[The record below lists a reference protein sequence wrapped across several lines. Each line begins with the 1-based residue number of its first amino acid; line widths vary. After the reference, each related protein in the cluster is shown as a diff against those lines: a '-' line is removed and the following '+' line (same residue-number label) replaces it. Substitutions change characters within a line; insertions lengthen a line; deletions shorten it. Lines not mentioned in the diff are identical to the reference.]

1 MANRS
6 AGKGG
11 AGDEVEDE
19 QEVLKLFRRVCAR
32 WIGWSGKN
40 GEK

>member
-11 AGDEVEDE
+11 AGDEREDE
-19 QEVLKLFRRVCAR
+19 QEVLKLVCR
-32 WIGWSGKN
+32 SVDRLEWEKN